1 MRIKLLTKINA
12 CIALLLGALGVT
24 SCGSGIHIKRYGS
37 PEAMYGPPE
46 DMYGVP
52 YVNDTIPEV
61 FEEEVIEQQP

>member
-24 SCGSGIHIKRYGS
+24 SCGSGILPKRNSG

-61 FEEEVIEQQP
+61 FEEEVIEEKS